1 MGHPVLITLTLA
13 HIVPVLR
20 PVLCLRQRLG
30 LGPPRDGGVHLVGV
44 DALAQHL
51 VRREERLQ
59 PRQLRSFVRG
69 SSWPPMQC
77 SLCVSPIR
85 GGPGLKGDWA

>member
-1 MGHPVLITLTLA
+1 MGHVVLFHLTLA

-20 PVLCLRQRLG
+20 PVLCLCQRLG

-59 PRQLRSFVRG
+59 ARQLRSFVEVRVG
-69 SSWPPMQC
+69 RQC
-77 SLCVSPIR
+77 NAHYVFLQYTVYRIY
-85 GGPGLKGDWA
+85 